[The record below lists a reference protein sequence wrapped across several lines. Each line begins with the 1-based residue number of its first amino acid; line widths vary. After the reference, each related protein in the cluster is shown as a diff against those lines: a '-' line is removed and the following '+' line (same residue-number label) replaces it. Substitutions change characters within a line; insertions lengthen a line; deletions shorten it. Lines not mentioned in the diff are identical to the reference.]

1 MVDNRKIGGA
11 LVNFIKKC
19 LFVTGIMLFV
29 WNFGISASAEKNE
42 DALQGWCRNVRN
54 NERLYYIDGSP
65 ATGFLTIEDKL
76 YCFDDNGYMVTE
88 KWEKKQDSRYYFGK
102 NGQAL
107 TGRQIINGK
116 EFTFDEN
123 GRYICP
129 HVETDHVD
137 SSDGLYTY
145 EEMTNDIK
153 ELKKSYPEIMSYSV
167 IGITADDRNIYDI
180 VIGDPKAKKQ
190 IVYQAS
196 CHAREYMTSL
206 LVMEQLEYCLNKYYT
221 ASYKG
226 VLFKDLFSQFAVH
239 IVPMLD
245 PDGVTISQFGKDGL
259 RNEILRHNAEVYYK
273 NAVTWGYT
281 DYTED
286 YYYRRWK
293 ANARGVDINN
303 NFDGK
308 WETLKLLN
316 GPVGWGYRGSA
327 PECEVESKCITKL
340 IRSLSNPVTVIS
352 YHATGSVLWWDYGQ
366 TGEFRKRC
374 KKQMQVIKRLTGYEL
389 QPYTPKSAG
398 GLCDWIIEE
407 MGDKIVPLLIEIG
420 VEAAPLADLE
430 YPDIWRKNRLVFPA
444 VAYLYYN
451 E

>member
-1 MVDNRKIGGA
+1 MNI
-11 LVNFIKKC
+11 LKKSI
-19 LFVTGIMLFV
+19 FVTALLLFISS
-29 WNFGISASAEKNE
+29 FGISASAEKNA
-42 DALQGWCRNVRN
+42 DVLQGWCRNVSN
-54 NERLYYIDGSP
+54 NERMYYINGTP

-76 YCFDDNGYMVTE
+76 YFFDDKGYMTAE
-88 KWEKKQDSRYYFGK
+88 KWKTKQNTRYYFGK

-116 EFTFDEN
+116 EYTFDQK

-129 HVETDHVD
+129 HVDTDHVD
-137 SSDGLYTY
+137 SSNGFYTY
-145 EEMTNDIK
+145 AEMTNDII
-153 ELKKSYPEIMSYSV
+153 ELQKSYPEIMSCSV
-167 IGITADDRNIYDI
+167 IGITADKRNIYDI

-206 LVMEQLEYCLNKYYT
+206 LVMEQLEYCLNNYYT
-221 ASYKG
+221 AAYKG
-226 VLFKDLFSQFAVH
+226 VRFKDLFSEYAVH
-239 IVPMLD
+239 IIPMLN
-245 PDGVTISQFGKDGL
+245 PDGVTISQFGKNGL

-281 DYTED
+281 KYTEEN
-286 YYYRRWK
+286 YYRRWK
-293 ANARGVDINN
+293 ANAHGVDINN

-308 WETLKLLN
+308 WDTLTLLN
-316 GPVGWGYRGSA
+316 GPVGWGYRGNA
-327 PECEVESKCITKL
+327 PECETESKCITRL

-366 TGEFRKRC
+366 TGEFRERC
-374 KKQMQVIKRLTGYEL
+374 EKQMQVIKRLTGYKL

-398 GLCDWIIEE
+398 GLCDWIIED
-407 MGDKIVPLLIEIG
+407 MGEKTVPQLIEIG
-420 VEAAPLADLE
+420 VEAAPLKDSE
-430 YPDIWRKNRLVFPA
+430 YPEIWRKNRLVFPA